1 MTNKTNTTNEKNSIK
16 LVREITS
23 RGGLKATFQVDAEN
37 NLIIR
42 LPLSG
47 PGYKKEKEDGKESKA
62 EFLLEMSGFNP
73 VRTIFGE
80 VGKTLPDV
88 RLSFSAYRVPSRE
101 PKETKTEKAKAWS

>member
-1 MTNKTNTTNEKNSIK
+1 MSDNNNSK
-16 LVREITS
+16 LVREVTS
-23 RGGLKATFQVDAEN
+23 RGGLKATFMVDKATN
-37 NLIIR
+37 TMTIT

-47 PGYKKEKEDGKESKA
+47 PGYHKDREDGKESKA

-73 VRTIFGE
+73 VRSLFGD

-88 RLSFSAYRVPSRE
+88 RLSFSAYRVPSKG